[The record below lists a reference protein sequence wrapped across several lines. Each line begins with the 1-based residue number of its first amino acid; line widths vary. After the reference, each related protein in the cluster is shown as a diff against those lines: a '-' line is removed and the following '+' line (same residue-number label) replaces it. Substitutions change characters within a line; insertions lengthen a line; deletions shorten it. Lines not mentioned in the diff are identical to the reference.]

1 MSQLY
6 EGLWCVFQSA
16 SFAVPVGML
25 AECSQRREGFC
36 WRSVA
41 SCILLTIIV
50 STCHFVL
57 RSLPRPDLDNPVT
70 YFASV
75 ACWGTVIVLLVCLA
89 KFCYAISTWAAAF
102 CGTAGYI
109 IQNMGSTLGGALAT
123 ICLPVDASSTWADF
137 FCKLAGTVLV
147 DLACYV
153 ILVRRVRRV
162 GLARTGNVRML
173 WMIAVVIFINIIAAL
188 PFNDLS
194 RTDFPI
200 QGVVIFRLLH
210 LSTSAITLLFEF
222 ELLLNQGARIAVATT
237 ERMLR
242 ENARQY
248 ELSRDSI
255 DAINLK
261 CHDIRHQVL
270 RLKGQELTDADILK
284 GIAREIDVYDCVA
297 KTGNAA
303 LDTVLTEKRLICER
317 DNIAFTCVADGSS
330 LDVMDDADIYALFGN
345 MLDNAIE
352 AERHIKPQ
360 SDRSMSLT
368 VVRAVGMVSI
378 HMENYWPYDVRFID
392 GLPETSKDDKL
403 NHGFGCRSM
412 RLVAE
417 KAGGVMTMGTG
428 DGTFFVNILVPG
440 A

>member
-1 MSQLY
+1 MSYLY
-6 EGLWCVFQSA
+6 ESLWCVFQSV
-16 SFAVPVGML
+16 SFAVPVAML
-25 AECSQRREGFC
+25 AECSQRREGFW

-41 SCILLTIIV
+41 SCILLTITV

-57 RSLPRPDLDNPVT
+57 HSLPRPDLGNPMT
-70 YFASV
+70 YFASIV
-75 ACWGTVIVLLVCLA
+75 CWSAVIVLLVCLA
-89 KFCYAISTWAAAF
+89 KFCYVISTWAAVF
-102 CGTAGYI
+102 CGTAAYI
-109 IQNMGSTLGGALAT
+109 IQNMGSTLGGMLAYV
-123 ICLPVDASSTWADF
+123 CSSADAAAWTDF
-137 FCKLAGTVLV
+137 AFKLAGTVLV
-147 DLACYV
+147 DFACYT

-162 GLARTGNVRML
+162 GLSQTDNVCML

-194 RTDFPI
+194 RVGFPI

-237 ERMLR
+237 ERILR

-270 RLKGQELTDADILK
+270 RLRESGLADGDILK
-284 GIAREIDVYDCVA
+284 DIAQEIDVYDCVA

-317 DNIAFTCVADGSS
+317 DDIAFTCVADGSS
-330 LDVMDDADIYALFGN
+330 LGAIDDADIYALFGN

-352 AERHIKPQ
+352 AERRIELQ

-368 VVRAVGMVSI
+368 VVRAAGMVSI
-378 HMENYWPYDVRFID
+378 HMENYWPYDVRFND

-412 RLVAE
+412 RLVVE
-417 KAGGVMTMGTG
+417 RAGGVMTMGTS
-428 DGTFFVNILVPG
+428 DAVFFVNILVPG
-440 A
+440 AL